1 MQNYTFRVLIEPD
14 EDRWLAYCPALD
26 HYAAETWG
34 HTKEEARK
42 NIYEVI
48 RMVVEALLEEGVPI
62 PKESGDLGSV
72 SLEQVAVSV

>member
-1 MQNYTFRVLIEPD
+1 MQTYTFRVSIEPD

-26 HYAAETWG
+26 RYAAETWG
-34 HTKEEARK
+34 YTRDEARK

-48 RMVVEALLEEGVPI
+48 RMVVEDLLEEGAPI
-62 PKESGDLGSV
+62 PKESGDLSSV

>member
-1 MQNYTFRVLIEPD
+1 MQTYTFRVLIEPD

-26 HYAAETWG
+26 YCAAETWG
-34 HTKEEARK
+34 YTKDEARK

-48 RMVVEALLEEGVPI
+48 RMVVEGLLEEGAPI
-62 PKESGDLGSV
+62 PEESGDLSNV